1 MDKQTIDRNMRILV
15 LELFWAA
22 LATGCYSFASA
33 YLIRLGGTNLQVSM
47 LTSAAALVNALTSIP
62 FALFLERR
70 TNRWRWVVASL
81 WILRLGHIGLVLAP
95 FLPSYRPEAI
105 VLLLL
110 LVNIPVALFNT
121 GWLPMF
127 ADLVPLSH
135 RARLLSARNMT
146 MNITVMITTF
156 VMGRWLDTMA
166 FPYNYQLMFIFAVL
180 MTSISSILVGRLVIP
195 EAANGPRSSQA
206 PEPYPSLRVMFR
218 QQRPFVNIAINTL
231 IFNIAIW
238 MATPLQ
244 PIYFVRELRASDGW
258 LGIWL
263 SLISAGAILGNLLWP
278 RLINLKGYGWVL
290 ARATVLSAAY
300 YFLIALFPN
309 LSLILAFALLF
320 GLISPGVDISHFNTL
335 LEVCD
340 PQRRIIYMSMFVT
353 LMNTGFFLSAV
364 GAAPLLD
371 AFGARTLLLALGTL
385 RLIGGLLFTLNPV
398 HAQSLEQRIG
408 TA

>member
-1 MDKQTIDRNMRILV
+1 MRILV
-15 LELFWAA
+15 LELFWAS
-22 LATGCYSFASA
+22 LAIGCYSFASA
-33 YLIRLGGTNLQVSM
+33 YLIRLGGSNLQVSM

-62 FALFLERR
+62 FAIFLEQRS
-70 TNRWRWVVASL
+70 NRWRWVVGSL
-81 WILRLGHIGLVLAP
+81 WLLRLGHIGLVLAP
-95 FLPSYRPEAI
+95 FLPAYRPEAI
-105 VLLLL
+105 VVLLL

-127 ADLVPLSH
+127 AELVPLSR

-146 MNITVMITTF
+146 MNITVMVTTF
-156 VMGRWLDTMA
+156 VMGRWLDMIA
-166 FPYNYQLMFIFAVL
+166 FPHNYQLMFVFALVVSSL
-180 MTSISSILVGRLVIP
+180 SSIYVGRLIIP
-195 EAANGPRSSQA
+195 EAANGPRPAQA
-206 PEPYPSLRVMFR
+206 PEPYPSLQVMVR
-218 QQRPFVNIAINTL
+218 EQRPFVNIALNTL

-244 PIYFVRELRASDGW
+244 PIYYVRELQASDGW

-278 RLINLKGYGWVL
+278 RLINRKGYSWVL
-290 ARATVLSAAY
+290 ARATVLSSAY

-309 LSLILAFALLF
+309 LTLILLFALLF
-320 GLISPGVDISHFNTL
+320 GMISPGVDISHFNTL

-364 GAAPLLD
+364 SAAPLLD
-371 AFGARTLLLALGTL
+371 AIGARPLLLALGCL
-385 RLIGGLLFTLNPV
+385 RLLGGLLFTFNPV
-398 HAQSLEQRIG
+398 RARSLERVE
-408 TA
+408 AM